1 MRKKP
6 NFDEIWSE
14 SLISLS
20 FITSSKFTEGKWPNG
35 TDQITSI
42 NETKG
47 IYSLALIPRK
57 PKAYI
62 FFIAATSIVVAL
74 ILLLLLSINRSQ
86 VIRHQWNNL
95 SADFIKLSKTGNAVD
110 DPAHFSR
117 LANYDLIAFR
127 IVDNRLIANTAIHL
141 FDPDDADHQLYQ
153 FIETTD
159 PVPYLFLHQN
169 TGFSQFAATMKMF
182 VADHHAPI
190 ELIGVI
196 DNQIIGFTIS
206 QSIPK
211 SLESF
216 GELQTVAQA
225 IETLQRNMARELT
238 QRERLADIGEAV
250 AKINHDIRNV
260 LSSATLVSDALLSS
274 KDENVRK
281 SAPLVLRSLEQA
293 VDLCQ
298 SMLDYLAQ
306 TPDPIPSDFELPELL
321 AEIQSASLLKLRYQG
336 PRIMHADRNMMSRIL
351 LNLARN
357 AGTAGANMMW
367 VEVWQVGHL
376 AIMDISDNGAG
387 IPRSAWPNLFLP
399 FKSTQGSGGG
409 LGLAIS
415 RDLTL
420 AQGGMLRLSRS
431 SSDGSEFRIQFAVRV
446 FPALSN
452 TVEMMW
458 HDVAS
463 PQSP

>member
-196 DNQIIGFTIS
+196 DNQIVSFTII

-260 LSSATLVSDALLSS
+260 LSSATLVSDALLLS

-336 PRIMHADRNMMSRIL
+336 PRIMHTDRNMMS
-351 LNLARN
+351 
-357 AGTAGANMMW
+357 
-367 VEVWQVGHL
+367 
-376 AIMDISDNGAG
+376 
-387 IPRSAWPNLFLP
+387 
-399 FKSTQGSGGG
+399 
-409 LGLAIS
+409 
-415 RDLTL
+415 
-420 AQGGMLRLSRS
+420 
-431 SSDGSEFRIQFAVRV
+431 
-446 FPALSN
+446 
-452 TVEMMW
+452 
-458 HDVAS
+458 
-463 PQSP
+463 

>member
-14 SLISLS
+14 SLVSSS

-196 DNQIIGFTIS
+196 DNQIVSFTII

-336 PRIMHADRNMMSRIL
+336 PRIMHTDRNMMSRIL

-387 IPRSAWPNLFLP
+387 IPRSAWPNLFSP